1 MNLFPNLSPLWYA
14 VPLLLLF
21 TVQLVWL
28 IGCYAPVTRK
38 DYALPDRRRAWLILV
53 TAPVAYLLVVLGL
66 LAHLRLLPSWE
77 SDGLSVLLLA
87 MVFWGAYPQPESPAY
102 REGSRRWPYHL
113 LAAVTFAFA
122 LLCWLA

>member
-38 DYALPDRRRAWLILV
+38 DYALPDRRRAWLALAV
-53 TAPVAYLLVVLGL
+53 MGVFYLLAMACLLSGLGL
-66 LAHLRLLPSWE
+66 LPFGEGGTA
-77 SDGLSVLLLA
+77 VLFTCRF
-87 MVFWGAYPQPESPAY
+87 VKHIGQGT
-102 REGSRRWPYHL
+102 REEK
-113 LAAVTFAFA
+113 AN
-122 LLCWLA
+122 

>member
-1 MNLFPNLSPLWYA
+1 M
-14 VPLLLLF
+14 LLLF

-38 DYALPDRRRAWLILV
+38 DYALPDRRRAWLALAV
-53 TAPVAYLLVVLGL
+53 MGVFYLLAMACLLSGLG
-66 LAHLRLLPSWE
+66 LLPSWE
-77 SDGLSVLLLA
+77 SDGLSVLLA

>member
-1 MNLFPNLSPLWYA
+1 MRSRTCGCGKSRSP
-14 VPLLLLF
+14 
-21 TVQLVWL
+21 
-28 IGCYAPVTRK
+28 CRS
-38 DYALPDRRRAWLILV
+38 RRRAWLALV
-53 TAPVAYLLVVLGL
+53 TAPVAYLLVVLSL

>member
-1 MNLFPNLSPLWYA
+1 M
-14 VPLLLLF
+14 LLLF

-28 IGCYAPVTRK
+28 ICCYTPVTRK
-38 DYALPDRRRAWLILV
+38 DYALPDRRRAWLVLV
-53 TAPVAYLLVVLGL
+53 TAPVAYLLVVLSL

-87 MVFWGAYPQPESPAY
+87 MVFWGAYPRPESPAY

-113 LAAVTFAFA
+113 LAAVSFVFA

>member
-38 DYALPDRRRAWLILV
+38 DYALPDRRRAWLALAV
-53 TAPVAYLLVVLGL
+53 MGVFYLLAMACLLSGLGL
-66 LAHLRLLPSWE
+66 LPFGEGGTA
-77 SDGLSVLLLA
+77 VLFTA
-87 MVFWGAYPQPESPAY
+87 IDFWWLYPNSQSPAY

-113 LAAVTFAFA
+113 LSAVTFAFA

>member
-53 TAPVAYLLVVLGL
+53 TAPVAYLLVVLSL

-102 REGSRRWPYHL
+102 REKGRLAFHL
-113 LAAVTFAFA
+113 LSAVTFAFA